1 MPTMLT
7 MPTNVSDKTVP
18 ARLTRTS
25 WRLAVSSALILSL
38 SACAN
43 FNTID
48 RTTALPKQATAI
60 HLDAP
65 QRLAYA
71 DAKGVI
77 CAEPT
82 PDALQ
87 AYISSLGASVSSA
100 NNAASVSNALQA
112 NSQSVGLHSQ
122 SITLMREHL
131 FRICAFAQNNW
142 LSDGDV
148 MMLMARSQD
157 LTLGVLA
164 IEQLTGTMTPRK
176 TSNMP
181 VTDTEATQQL
191 QSKLEQAKL
200 DLNDKKT
207 TLRRLSDTATEPGK
221 STGDQHDKAA
231 LQEDQTKDGKNSS
244 ALADVVVARAA
255 VVSAQDKLTSLERQ
269 VEASKV
275 GAGFVT
281 VADESGN
288 QLSPEAAE
296 HISRATQHIVEQIL
310 QKNHLTD
317 MCINMLNRFSR
328 NKDVPEKY
336 KDMMERCDLIL
347 NNAIA
352 HLPAAF

>member
-1 MPTMLT
+1 MPAIHTS
-7 MPTNVSDKTVP
+7 VSDNTVS
-18 ARLTRTS
+18 ARLSHTS
-25 WRLAVSSALILSL
+25 WRLAVSSAVMLSL

-48 RTTALPKQATAI
+48 RTTALPRHGTAI

-71 DAKGVI
+71 DAEGVI

-87 AYISSLGASVSSA
+87 AYISSLGASVSTEG
-100 NNAASVSNALQA
+100 NAASVSNALQA
-112 NSQSVGLHSQ
+112 NSQSIGLHSQ

-131 FRICAFAQNNW
+131 FRICAYAQNNW

-164 IEQLTGTMTPRK
+164 IEQLTGVMTPRK
-176 TSNMP
+176 TAKLPLS
-181 VTDTEATQQL
+181 DTEATKQL
-191 QSKLEQAKL
+191 QNTLEQAKL

-207 TLRRLSDTATEPGK
+207 ALTQLNDTAGTQDAR
-221 STGDQHDKAA
+221 TGDHPDRAA
-231 LQEDQTKDGKNSS
+231 LLEDQTKDGKNSS
-244 ALADVVVARAA
+244 TPTEAVAARLA
-255 VVSAQDKLTSLERQ
+255 VVSALDKVSLLERQ

-275 GAGFVT
+275 QAGFMT
-281 VADESGN
+281 LPDESDN
-288 QLSPEAAE
+288 QLSPTAAE
-296 HISRATQHIVEQIL
+296 HIAKATAHIVEQIL

-328 NKDVPEKY
+328 NKQLPEKY
-336 KDMMERCDLIL
+336 MDMMARCDLVL
-347 NNAIA
+347 KNAVT
-352 HLPAAF
+352 HLAATP

>member
-1 MPTMLT
+1 MPTT
-7 MPTNVSDKTVP
+7 HATVYDKTVS
-18 ARLTRTS
+18 ARLIHAAR
-25 WRLAVSSALILSL
+25 RLAVGSAVLLSL

-48 RTTALPKQATAI
+48 RTTALPKDGTAI

-71 DAKGVI
+71 DAGGVI

-176 TSNMP
+176 ISNMP
-181 VTDTEATQQL
+181 ATDTDATKQL

-207 TLRRLSDTATEPGK
+207 ALMHLSDTATERNK
-221 STGDQHDKAA
+221 STGDQHDKAVF
-231 LQEDQTKDGKNSS
+231 QEDQTKDGENSS
-244 ALADVVVARAA
+244 APADVAAARMA
-255 VVSAQDKLTSLERQ
+255 VVLAQDKVSSLERQ

-275 GAGFVT
+275 QSGFVT
-281 VADESGN
+281 LPDESGN
-288 QLSPEAAE
+288 KPSPAAAE
-296 HISRATQHIVEQIL
+296 HIARATQHIVDQIL

-328 NKDVPEKY
+328 NKDLPKKY
-336 KDMMERCDLIL
+336 EDMMLRCDLVL
-347 NNAIA
+347 KNAITR
-352 HLPAAF
+352 LPAAF